1 MVAFYKQVLE
11 LRVFSIFEFVA
22 MSDLLYLC
30 CCCVVLMTVDDGDV
44 EDEAEIIGED
54 DEDND
59 PDRLHQVTEAQS
71 VILRGVLNTLDSDVG
86 SAELID
92 ETQ

>member
-1 MVAFYKQVLE
+1 
-11 LRVFSIFEFVA
+11 VFDIFGYVA
-22 MSDLLYLC
+22 MSDVLYLRC
-30 CCCVVLMTVDDGDV
+30 RSVILMTVDDGDV

-54 DEDND
+54 DEDDD